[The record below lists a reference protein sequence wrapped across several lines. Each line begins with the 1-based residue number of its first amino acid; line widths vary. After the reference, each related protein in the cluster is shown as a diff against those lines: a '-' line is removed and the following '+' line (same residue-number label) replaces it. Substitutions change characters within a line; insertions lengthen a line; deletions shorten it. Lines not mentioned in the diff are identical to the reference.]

1 MNIAEEIRRLCR
13 EKNAIIMAHYY
24 QRPEIQDIADFVG
37 DSLALAQVAAKTDA
51 DIIVMCG
58 VHFMAETAKIL
69 CPDKKV
75 LIPAPEAG
83 CSLADSCK
91 AADLAAWKVAH
102 PNHMVVSYVNTS
114 AAVKALTDVVVT
126 SSNALKIVKQLPED
140 RPILFGP
147 DQNLGGYINRMTGR
161 SMELWNGG
169 CHVHARFSEEALLAL
184 KEQYPTAKVLAH
196 PECKQS
202 ILQHADVI
210 GSTQALLDYAKQSMA
225 DTKNSLPFREG
236 MGVGSLLAIGE
247 IGLDYHWDTTFK
259 EQQHEALREQMRWAE
274 QYHLPVMIH
283 SRDATEDT
291 LKILREFPTVKG
303 VMHCFS
309 GSHEVAQQV
318 VEMGYYL
325 GIGGVLTF
333 KNCKLAEHLVG
344 IPLERLVLETDAP
357 YMAPVPHRGKRNE
370 SRWMWYVVERLAQ
383 VYNCTPE
390 HVNEV
395 TTANAK
401 ALFVINL

>member
-1 MNIAEEIRRLCR
+1 MNIVEEIRALCQ

-24 QRPEIQDIADFVG
+24 QRPEIQDVADFVG

-91 AADLAAWKVAH
+91 AADLAAWKAAH

-225 DTKNSLPFREG
+225 DTKNSLPLQFI
-236 MGVGSLLAIGE
+236 V
-247 IGLDYHWDTTFK
+247 
-259 EQQHEALREQMRWAE
+259 
-274 QYHLPVMIH
+274 
-283 SRDATEDT
+283 ATESG
-291 LKILREFPTVKG
+291 ILHEMQKSCPEVEF
-303 VMHCFS
+303 
-309 GSHEVAQQV
+309 
-318 VEMGYYL
+318 
-325 GIGGVLTF
+325 I
-333 KNCKLAEHLVG
+333 
-344 IPLERLVLETDAP
+344 
-357 YMAPVPHRGKRNE
+357 PVPAEGGGCNECEYMRMCTLENLRDCLLNE
-370 SRWMWYVVERLAQ
+370 SNEIAVEETIAHDAIRPIQRML
-383 VYNCTPE
+383 E
-390 HVNEV
+390 MS
-395 TTANAK
+395 
-401 ALFVINL
+401 